1 MFSLIGYEFKKI
13 IKNKVNI
20 ISILIMTLI
29 ILYSFIPK
37 IINYSTTTEDN
48 DLLKGIKAVRYET
61 NYLNERFD
69 KPLASNKILGD
80 IKDLKKLTKNTN
92 EEFYDPKNY
101 MDKKDYNSLFLPLG
115 GYYSWISES
124 YEGLDDKPYWVLSD
138 LLNYNDKLD
147 DFYNYRMMKVEKSI
161 NNSQTIKN
169 HPKERQY
176 WKEKAIRTNGPYN
189 YGYYE
194 GWSSINDTF
203 DIYVLLILLVVAI
216 SISGVFS
223 RENESNMVSI
233 ILSSR
238 NGVKKLS
245 KAKIIASGLYIVL
258 LSLIMILI
266 LTIPNLCFYGTSGWN
281 FPVQILNT
289 KILYSW
295 NLLDLYLI
303 RIAIS
308 LVTALSFGSLCLF
321 LSSITKKTY
330 IVNVISM
337 LFIIA
342 SFLLPD
348 VRNRLFV
355 QIAMLLP
362 LQLNGVL
369 YYSYISYS
377 LFGKIF
383 NIYQIGP
390 VINVLIMILLSLI
403 AALYFRKQELK

>member
-1 MFSLIGYEFKKI
+1 M
-13 IKNKVNI
+13 
-20 ISILIMTLI
+20 
-29 ILYSFIPK
+29 
-37 IINYSTTTEDN
+37 
-48 DLLKGIKAVRYET
+48 
-61 NYLNERFD
+61 
-69 KPLASNKILGD
+69 
-80 IKDLKKLTKNTN
+80 
-92 EEFYDPKNY
+92 
-101 MDKKDYNSLFLPLG
+101 
-115 GYYSWISES
+115 
-124 YEGLDDKPYWVLSD
+124 
-138 LLNYNDKLD
+138 
-147 DFYNYRMMKVEKSI
+147 
-161 NNSQTIKN
+161 
-169 HPKERQY
+169 
-176 WKEKAIRTNGPYN
+176 
-189 YGYYE
+189 
-194 GWSSINDTF
+194 
-203 DIYVLLILLVVAI
+203 LLVVAI

-266 LTIPNLCFYGTSGWN
+266 LTIPNLCFYGTSGWD